1 MNKLVIFDFDGTI
14 TDEDQN
20 IWKMLWQEVGY
31 DTSINSLY
39 RNLFISHVVK
49 QEITRKDWFD
59 KTRDAFIEKNMTK
72 QTMRNVAS
80 KIHLNRQFKDL
91 AQFLIEKD
99 YYIVILSGGITNII
113 RFVLDDCNDFVPM
126 VVSTRAKFNN
136 EGKFIDFSISD
147 YDFEGKAK
155 FVNILKERFNISSK
169 NIVFVGNGQ
178 NDEWVCNTGCYT
190 VCINPNETDSEN
202 KKIWKEHIKELKDVK
217 NVILNLEKN
226 KEEYVIFE

>member
-91 AQFLIEKD
+91 AQFLREKD

-113 RFVLDDCNDFVPM
+113 RFVLDDCN
-126 VVSTRAKFNN
+126 
-136 EGKFIDFSISD
+136 E
-147 YDFEGKAK
+147 
-155 FVNILKERFNISSK
+155 IL
-169 NIVFVGNGQ
+169 
-178 NDEWVCNTGCYT
+178 
-190 VCINPNETDSEN
+190 
-202 KKIWKEHIKELKDVK
+202 
-217 NVILNLEKN
+217 IL
-226 KEEYVIFE
+226 YPSPTS